1 MNPTPLRPCGLPP
14 PPSSETRVL
23 RAPWRNPR
31 IPESRNP
38 ASPRSVLAACLLAAL
53 LSSAPAPAL
62 AATPAPEPPPAVLE
76 LPYLAEVGM
85 HLYRWFLDE
94 NDVDVDR
101 LGDDDILVFRVRR
114 IPVAADDGDDSEW
127 ADIRIPQFNLGVHVK
142 RPDYAIEELGVEVRS
157 PHFRIVHVY
166 RLEPEDLAAPPDAN
180 WREVKADLASR
191 LATIRQT
198 ALETRYPNPALTE
211 RLHRACRRHMEL
223 DPDSRE
229 AGDQIIHISPMS
241 PVANEVWVFL
251 ENENLFMQFT
261 SDTDIESP
269 ELWPSQ
275 ELRVRTI
282 DAARNTL
289 VSMEEMPGSNV
300 YATRDQVGRLL
311 YNCIVLGKR
320 ILVVNPDDP
329 HAPPL
334 LREHLPSL
342 PDD

>member
-1 MNPTPLRPCGLPP
+1 MTQPALPKNGSRPRLPS
-14 PPSSETRVL
+14 PSSVM
-23 RAPWRNPR
+23 PPHHRNPR
-31 IPESRNP
+31 IPFPSLS
-38 ASPRSVLAACLLAAL
+38 ALSAALLAAL
-53 LSSAPAPAL
+53 LCFAPSPAL
-62 AATPAPEPPPAVLE
+62 AAPPSPEPPPAVLE
-76 LPYLAEVGM
+76 LPFLAEVGM

-114 IPVAADDGDDSEW
+114 IPVAADEGDDSEW

-166 RLEPEDLAAPPDAN
+166 RLEPEDLVVPPEEN
-180 WREVKADLASR
+180 WREVQADLASL

-211 RLHRACRRHMEL
+211 RLHRACRRHMDL

-269 ELWPSQ
+269 ELWPTQ
-275 ELRVRTI
+275 ELRVHTI
-282 DAARNTL
+282 DAARNTV

-320 ILVVNPDDP
+320 IIVVNPDDP
-329 HAPPL
+329 DAPPL
-334 LREHLPSL
+334 LRERIPTLPT
-342 PDD
+342 D